1 MTSLKRD
8 RSSVPSKRSAGRR
21 AVVRALG
28 LVSVSAI
35 GLTVAPRSAHAVS
48 GENFEWHWYSRLGM
62 AWSPYGQSV
71 QGAPMNLLGFG
82 IGGRYEEGD
91 YSEPSFVAHVVR
103 GQNPDDFY
111 VKSEMTFAIWGT
123 HGSFLHPAS
132 NGGATIVT
140 EFNQAYIE
148 AGNFLIPGLSVWGG
162 ARFFREQYAPIGD
175 YFYLDDLTGQGGGL
189 SYKGLNLAII
199 GHTCCQDG
207 TTAPGY
213 VFDPPAQPSPEFGEG
228 TVRRERT
235 IFAANYKFEFGGEAK
250 HHVKA
255 HGEFHLLPPAKQ
267 GPDMEER
274 APADFGGV
282 IGAKLH
288 LGLGQ
293 GNWSDT
299 SVRFGT
305 GIANGALQ
313 GRKTYQTWG
322 DANEDGT
329 YAGSF
334 GLEVVEHA
342 GFRIGDVAA
351 LEGLATFHYAKGFA
365 QTAGAAGPVVADVNA
380 LDFSVQANAT
390 IFAHKNFHPVVEA
403 SFQGLKLNDDA
414 DMGTAV
420 KVSVVPTLVPT
431 GELSVG
437 ARPHFKLIY
446 TAAFYNDAAVL
457 QAPDVPC
464 CGQQYIQR
472 VGLRGVN
479 AQNQPFVRS
488 NVGHYIGARTDWY
501 F

>member
-28 LVSVSAI
+28 LVSVSAL

-62 AWSPYGQSV
+62 AWSPYGQSA
-71 QGAPMNLLGFG
+71 QGTSMNLLGFG

-91 YSEPSFVAHVVR
+91 YSEPSFVAHVIK
-103 GQNPDDFY
+103 GQNPDDLY
-111 VKSEMTFAIWGT
+111 VKSEMTFAIWPT
-123 HGSFLHPAS
+123 HGSFMQPAS
-132 NGGATIVT
+132 NGGDTIEV

-148 AGNFLIPGLSVWGG
+148 AGNFIVPGLSVWGG

-175 YFYLDDLTGQGGGL
+175 YFYLDDLSGQGGGL

-199 GHTCCQDG
+199 GHTCCRNRDDG
-207 TTAPGY
+207 SANTVAPGY
-213 VFDPPAQPSPEFGEG
+213 VFDPTGNPAQGEG
-228 TVRRERT
+228 QVRRDRT
-235 IFAANYKFEFGGEAK
+235 IFAGNYKFEFGGEAK
-250 HHVKA
+250 HHLKV

-267 GPDMEER
+267 GPDQEKR
-274 APADFGGV
+274 APADYGGI

-305 GIANGALQ
+305 GIANGAL
-313 GRKTYQTWG
+313 GGAKTYQTWG
-322 DANEDGT
+322 LPNSDGT

-334 GLEVVEHA
+334 AIEAVEHA

-351 LEGLATFHYAKGFA
+351 LEGLLTFHYAKAAYEAEEGAIPLGDESGLTFSA
-365 QTAGAAGPVVADVNA
+365 QVNA
-380 LDFSVQANAT
+380 A
-390 IFAHKNFHPVVEA
+390 IFAHKIFHPVVEA
-403 SFQGLKLNDDA
+403 SFQGRKDGEGDL
-414 DMGTAV
+414 GTAV

-431 GELSVG
+431 GELSTG

-446 TAAFYNDAAVL
+446 TAAIYNDAAVL
-457 QAPDVPC
+457 QSQSP
-464 CGQQYIQR
+464 YIAR
-472 VGLRGVN
+472 MGLRGTD
-479 AQNQPFVRS
+479 AQGAGFVRS